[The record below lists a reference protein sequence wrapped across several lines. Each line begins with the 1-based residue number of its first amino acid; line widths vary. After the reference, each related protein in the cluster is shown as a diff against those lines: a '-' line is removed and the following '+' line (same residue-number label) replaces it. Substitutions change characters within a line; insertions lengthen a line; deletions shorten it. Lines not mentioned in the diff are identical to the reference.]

1 MEEININLD
10 SVPHNNVNV
19 DLNSMG
25 SSTGEINFMSDCKK
39 FVG

>member
-19 DLNSMG
+19 DLNSMV
-25 SSTGEINFMSDCKK
+25 IQRRD
-39 FVG
+39 